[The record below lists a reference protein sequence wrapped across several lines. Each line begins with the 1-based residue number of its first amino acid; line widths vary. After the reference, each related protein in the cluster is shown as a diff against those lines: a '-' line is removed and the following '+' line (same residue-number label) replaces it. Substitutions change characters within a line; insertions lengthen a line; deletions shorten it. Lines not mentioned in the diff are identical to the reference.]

1 MPDTD
6 AAGSPPGSEGSKLP
20 PPQSPPVGPAPVTSD
35 SAAPLSEGTGPGVL
49 NYTSPAGRTSKA
61 EPLAAP
67 PKGALRTIFFIAMMD
82 IVGFGIIIP
91 LLPFYIPGYNQ
102 NTLRQTLAVTLLFSV
117 YSVCQFIGAPV
128 LGLMSD
134 RFGRRPVLAL
144 SQAGSALGYLML
156 GVATQPAFG
165 WSPATMLALVYASRM
180 LDGFTGGNVSTA
192 QAFISDVTT
201 PQTRARGMGMLG
213 AAFGIGFVVGPML
226 GGILGSVQLHGHDF
240 VALPAYVAMVM
251 SAGASVASYLFLPET
266 RSRSRGA
273 PAESE
278 VWLHPAKF
286 LPILRKPVLAQL
298 LAISFFSM
306 AAFVMMESTAAL
318 FFNEVFGWSKLRIG
332 LYFCYLGVV
341 IILVQGGLIGRLTRR
356 FGEWPLSIT
365 GPALV
370 ALGMAGY
377 TGAGVARGSLGHAW
391 TTGADFVTTLG
402 VVLTLVM
409 LFGGGAVNAMGRSLQ
424 QPTISALMSKY
435 SDRNEQ
441 GAVFGLFHGLMSLAR
456 VAGPVVA
463 APAFLHL
470 QHTGQF
476 LTAGAITLLMAI
488 WTASLRRRHGA
499 APPGFEVV
507 PATAGE
513 PHGVTMEPT

>member
-1 MPDTD
+1 MSDTD

-20 PPQSPPVGPAPVTSD
+20 PPQAP
-35 SAAPLSEGTGPGVL
+35 PGVL
-49 NYTSPAGRTSKA
+49 DYAGPRDEPPPPA
-61 EPLAAP
+61 

-91 LLPFYIPGYNQ
+91 LLPFYIPGYNDK
-102 NTLRQTLAVTLLFSV
+102 TLRQTLAVTLLFSI
-117 YSVCQFIGAPV
+117 YSICQFIGAPV

-144 SQAGSALGYLML
+144 SQAGSSLGYLLL

-165 WSPATMLALVYASRM
+165 FTARPGTMLALVYLSRM
-180 LDGFTGGNVSTA
+180 IDGFTGGNVSTA

-226 GGILGSVQLHGHDF
+226 GGILGSVKLHGRDF
-240 VALPAYVAMVM
+240 VSLPAYVSMVM
-251 SAGASVASYLFLPET
+251 SAGAAVASYLFLPET
-266 RSRSRGA
+266 RSRSQRA

-278 VWLHPAKF
+278 VWLHPGKF
-286 LPILRKPVLAQL
+286 APILRKPVLAQL
-298 LAISFFSM
+298 LVISFFSM

-365 GPALV
+365 GPGLV

-377 TGAGVARGSLGHAW
+377 TVSGVARDTFGPSW
-391 TTGADFVTTLG
+391 STGAGFLTTLG

-424 QPTISALMSKY
+424 QPTVSALMSKY
-435 SDRNEQ
+435 SDRKEQ
-441 GAVFGLFHGLMSLAR
+441 GAVFGLFHGLMSIAR
-456 VAGPVVA
+456 VVGPAVA
-463 APAFLHL
+463 APAFLVLH
-470 QHTGQF
+470 HTGQF
-476 LTAGAITLLMAI
+476 LTAGVITLVMAV

-499 APPGFEVV
+499 DPHWDEPGKPEGTETI
-507 PATAGE
+507 PATSGE
-513 PHGVTMEPT
+513 AHGVTMEPT